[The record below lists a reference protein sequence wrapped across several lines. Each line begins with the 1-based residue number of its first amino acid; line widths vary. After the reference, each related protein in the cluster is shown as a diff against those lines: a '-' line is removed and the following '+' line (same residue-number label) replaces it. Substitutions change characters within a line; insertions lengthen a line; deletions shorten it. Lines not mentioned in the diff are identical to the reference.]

1 MWFEHLQQLAL
12 PAVLVA
18 VIGYLLGSISF
29 SIIFTRI
36 FMKEDIRSHGSGN
49 AGATNVLRSVGKR
62 AAALTFLFDFLKCVL
77 AVVIGK
83 MGIAYFAQQYGISP
97 IVQQYG
103 AFAAGFGCLLGHVY
117 PVYFGFR
124 GGKGVVTSAA
134 MMAIIDWRVFVLVL
148 VGFIITFA
156 IMKIVSLG
164 SIVGAIIYP
173 ISTFLI
179 TYFCDYRYQILSGV
193 SGASLSYVI
202 TCTVLALMISMMVIF
217 LHRAN
222 ITRLIHGEEKKLT
235 LKKHTHA
242 KEKEE

>member
-12 PAVLVA
+12 PGILVA
-18 VIGYLLGSISF
+18 VIGYLLGSLSF
-29 SIIFTRI
+29 SIIFTKVFI
-36 FMKEDIRSHGSGN
+36 SKDIRSFGSGN

-83 MGIAYFAQQYGISP
+83 AIIGYFAGVYDLSP
-97 IVQQYG
+97 LVEQYG

-117 PVYFGFR
+117 PIYFHFQ

-148 VGFIITFA
+148 LGFIITFA
-156 IMKIVSLG
+156 ISRIVSL
-164 SIVGAIIYP
+164 SSMVGAVVYP
-173 ISTFLI
+173 IATFLI
-179 TYFCDYRYQILSGV
+179 TYFCDYQNQFLSGV
-193 SGASLSYVI
+193 EQADLAYVI
-202 TCTVLALMISMMVIF
+202 TCTILSFMIGVIVIF

-222 ITRLIHGEEKKLT
+222 IVRLIHGEEKKLVP
-235 LKKHTHA
+235 KKH
-242 KEKEE
+242 ESS